1 MVFINLYWKD
11 GHSGKTGAFR
21 KHKYSSSSLY
31 NQAVG
36 VVYYHI
42 TCQEV
47 AMVPDIGTYYQPSEK
62 VSNRKYLLK
71 VAQTI

>member
-1 MVFINLYWKD
+1 MNLYWKD
-11 GHSGKTGAFR
+11 GHSGKTGAFC

-36 VVYYHI
+36 VIYYHI
-42 TCQEV
+42 ACQEV
-47 AMVPDIGTYYQPSEK
+47 AMVPDIGTYYQPNEK

-71 VAQTI
+71 DSQTV